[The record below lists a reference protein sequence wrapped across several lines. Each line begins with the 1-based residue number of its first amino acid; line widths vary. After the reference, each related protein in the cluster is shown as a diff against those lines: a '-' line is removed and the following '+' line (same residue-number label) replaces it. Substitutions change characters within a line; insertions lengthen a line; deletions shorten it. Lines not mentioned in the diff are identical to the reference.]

1 MLGGTLAEKIISEK
15 CGKRVK
21 AGDLAIA
28 DVDCMVLTDASAPL
42 TLELLKKMKKQE
54 LKDPK
59 KVTFVMDHYIPTPNA
74 KIARLHQTMREYCDE
89 TGCNLY
95 EGKGIIHQIIPE
107 MGHAVPGSLIIGAD
121 SHTCTYGA
129 FNTFSTGVGSTDMA
143 VAMVSGKL
151 WFLVPSTISV
161 RLNGRLPEAVDAKD
175 VILWLAGRLKSDGV
189 AYKALEFSGSVIN
202 KMNIDGRMT
211 LCNMV
216 VEMGAKAGIMPFDEI
231 CEKWM
236 RELLPYKSFQPISSD
251 PGVTYESVIEYDL
264 SNISPQVSCPHNVDN
279 VYPVEEVE
287 GVPINM
293 AVIGTCTNGR
303 ISDLKTADDMLK
315 YYDIHPRV
323 RLLVIPASNNV
334 YLEAIRQ
341 GIIERLL
348 LKGAMI
354 LQPCCGPCCGTGNG
368 VPGDGENVISTANR
382 NFLGRMGNVNSS
394 IYLGSVQTV
403 VASAIKGVIT
413 DPRKLS
419 Y

>member
-1 MLGGTLAEKIISEK
+1 MLKGTMAENIISKK

-21 AGDLAIA
+21 TGDLAIA
-28 DVDCMVLTDASAPL
+28 DIDCMALTDGSAPL
-42 TLELLKKMKKQE
+42 TLELLKKMKRQE

-59 KVTFVMDHYIPTPNA
+59 KVAFVMDHYIPAPNA
-74 KIARLHQTMREYCDE
+74 KIAGLHQIMRDFCDE

-95 EGKGIIHQIIPE
+95 EGKGITHQLIPE

-151 WFLVPSTISV
+151 WFLVPPTISV
-161 RLNGRLPEAVDAKD
+161 SLNGRLPGGIDAKD
-175 VILWLAGRLKSDGV
+175 VILWLTGKLKSDGA
-189 AYKALEFSGSVIN
+189 AYKALEFSGSIIN
-202 KMNIDGRMT
+202 EMNIDGRMT
-211 LCNMV
+211 VCNMV

-231 CEKWM
+231 CEKWT
-236 RELLPYKSFQPISSD
+236 REVIPDRAFQPISAD
-251 PGVTYESVIEYDL
+251 PGAVYEDAAEYDL
-264 SNISPQVSCPHNVDN
+264 SNISPQVACPHNVDN

-287 GVPINM
+287 GVQINM

-303 ISDLKTADDMLK
+303 ISDLRTADEMLK
-315 YYDIHPRV
+315 CYDIHPQV

-334 YLEAIRQ
+334 YLEALRQ
-341 GIIERLL
+341 GIIERLM

-368 VPGDGENVISTANR
+368 VPCDGENVISTANR
-382 NFLGRMGNVNSS
+382 NFLGRMGNINSN

-413 DPRKLS
+413 DPRKLVC
-419 Y
+419 